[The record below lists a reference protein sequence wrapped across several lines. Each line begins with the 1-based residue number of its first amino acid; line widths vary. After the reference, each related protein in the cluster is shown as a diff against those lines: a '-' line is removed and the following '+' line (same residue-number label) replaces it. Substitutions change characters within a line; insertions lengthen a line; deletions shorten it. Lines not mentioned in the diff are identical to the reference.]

1 MLPFKIICKQKSTK
15 LPLFDL
21 QQFRLDA
28 SECDF
33 AFHQHRNPA
42 IVIGKPDEDAAL
54 GHKNTVTVEHRLHL
68 DAGNLSKYTFDR
80 FLAMD
85 QHLKLI
91 ALLAAHRRK
100 TRSVPHRQRK
110 RTHQVKGGHNA
121 MFHALDGDRS
131 IGGALGLAGFHVGE
145 HGVRKPGL
153 FTLTVETDNRGVVER
168 ALVQALAEN
177 FGHEALVA
185 HAGVHRIVYRVDSI
199 DGLVA
204 RRMRQELRL
213 AASNRLDL
221 ESRSTCRN
229 EPPTKAEG
237 QLFPL
242 HPRGVHLGKV
252 VGFTG
257 KRNSD
262 KDRHERGDLEAEL
275 DTLPKHQTN

>member
-28 SECDF
+28 SERNF

-54 GHKNTVTVEHRLHL
+54 GRKNTVTVEHGFHL
-68 DAGNLSKYTFDR
+68 DALDLAKHTLDL

-91 ALLAAHRRK
+91 TLLAAHRRK
-100 TRSVPHRQRK
+100 TARIADREGHRAHVVER
-110 RTHQVKGGHNA
+110 RHDAVL
-121 MFHALDGDRS
+121 HALDGDRS
-131 IGGALGLAGFHVGE
+131 IGGALGLAGFHVGKDRIRE
-145 HGVRKPGL
+145 PGL
-153 FTLTVETDNRGVVER
+153 FALAVKADDRRVVER

-204 RRMRQELRL
+204 RRMCQELRL

-221 ESRSTCRN
+221 KSRSTCRN

-237 QLFPL
+237 QLFSL
-242 HPRGVHLGKV
+242 HPGSLDLGQV

-275 DTLPKHQTN
+275 DTLPKHRTN

>member
-15 LPLFDL
+15 LPLFCL
-21 QQFRLDA
+21 QQFCLDA
-28 SECDF
+28 PERNF
-33 AFHQHRNPA
+33 ALHEHRNPA

-54 GHKNTVTVEHRLHL
+54 GNENSISVEHGFHL
-68 DAGNLSKYTFDR
+68 NALDLAKHTLDL

-100 TRSVPHRQRK
+100 TARIADREGHRAHVVER
-110 RTHQVKGGHNA
+110 GHDA
-121 MFHALDGDRS
+121 VLHALDGDRS

-153 FTLTVETDNRGVVER
+153 FALSVETDNRGVVER
-168 ALVQALAEN
+168 ALVQALAED
-177 FGHEALVA
+177 FGHESLVA

-221 ESRSTCRN
+221 ESRSTCGN

-237 QLFPL
+237 QLFAL
-242 HPRGVHLGKV
+242 HPRGVDLRKV
-252 VGFTG
+252 RFTG
-257 KRNSD
+257 ERR
-262 KDRHERGDLEAEL
+262 RHEERR
-275 DTLPKHQTN
+275 